1 MIKDLSGVDQWHYMP
16 TKSNLVDYISKG
28 IDLTKLAEVK
38 CSLKN
43 PITLEIRINMAAQ
56 EWYIRS

>member
-43 PITLEIRINMAAQ
+43 PNYFGDQNQHGSSRVV
-56 EWYIRS
+56 Y